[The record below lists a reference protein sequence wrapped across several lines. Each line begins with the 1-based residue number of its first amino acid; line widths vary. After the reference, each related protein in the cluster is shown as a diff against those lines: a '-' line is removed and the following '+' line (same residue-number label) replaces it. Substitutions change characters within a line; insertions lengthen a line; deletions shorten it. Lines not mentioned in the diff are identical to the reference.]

1 MVNILNQ
8 KEVNWYL
15 YMESVKE
22 KVDQLV
28 LQILGQLNL
37 EVPSPHEL
45 DMFSQNKHLV
55 PLPWKLISQTSL
67 ISLELENKW
76 KLMSHKKIHS
86 Y

>member
-28 LQILGQLNL
+28 LQILG
-37 EVPSPHEL
+37 
-45 DMFSQNKHLV
+45 
-55 PLPWKLISQTSL
+55 
-67 ISLELENKW
+67 
-76 KLMSHKKIHS
+76 
-86 Y
+86 